1 MAMNCLC
8 DSTRETRFTMTASHQ
23 PAARHRSNPAAL
35 PHLPQMEGLA
45 GRRQGECLHGRTA
58 QLDGVV
64 QASYTS
70 DGRMRLSHNR
80 VLFRRPFQRLFRA
93 HQLPVG

>member
-1 MAMNCLC
+1 
-8 DSTRETRFTMTASHQ
+8 
-23 PAARHRSNPAAL
+23 
-35 PHLPQMEGLA
+35 MEGLA

-80 VLFRRPFQRLFRA
+80 VLFRRPFQRLFHV
-93 HQLPVG
+93 HQLLPAG